1 MELENQDFKP
11 KEMASLS
18 NLRNLAI
25 DNNLLEEFPVEF
37 AQLQLEQVRMFFSKF
52 AGNNMKREVYAI
64 LINDNCNLVKQ
75 FDGEVYYWQTIEA
88 RDYRKKHYGK

>member
-1 MELENQDFKP
+1 
-11 KEMASLS
+11 
-18 NLRNLAI
+18 
-25 DNNLLEEFPVEF
+25 
-37 AQLQLEQVRMFFSKF
+37 
-52 AGNNMKREVYAI
+52 MKREVYAI